1 MLRSLSCEFVL
12 KWIPNGG
19 TAVLIR
25 SVLISL
31 GLYLIAIAFKSRIAP
46 GATWHFDLNALRV
59 LIGETIP
66 WFGAIFAGVYV
77 ALYSR
82 FASQW
87 NYMANLYNQIMQAA
101 VENPPHGVSKESAL
115 RIWQAGFVE
124 DAEDLHLAGKPMFA
138 SIIRS
143 MLAKPEI
150 RANFIAH
157 SPGGA
162 ERLAR
167 LEQRVVRSLK
177 SSIQH
182 QGLKV
187 TDQTMPNI
195 APAPTTA
202 PPQSAGEQCG

>member
-1 MLRSLSCEFVL
+1 MLRYLSCEFVL

-25 SVLISL
+25 SFFISF
-31 GLYLIAIAFKSRIAP
+31 GLYLIAIAFKSRITP
-46 GATWHFDLNALRV
+46 SATWHFDSNVFRA

-87 NYMANLYNQIMQAA
+87 NYLASLYNQIMQAT
-101 VENPPHGVSKESAL
+101 VENPPDGVSKESAL
-115 RIWQAGFVE
+115 RIWQAGFIE

-162 ERLAR
+162 ERLSK
-167 LEQRVVRSLK
+167 LEQRIIRALE
-177 SSIQH
+177 SSIRH
-182 QGLKV
+182 QGLDV
-187 TDQTMPNI
+187 TDQTMPDI
-195 APAPTTA
+195 APAHTTA
-202 PPQSAGEQCG
+202 SP